1 MKIKKI
7 VLNWLAVLIWMG
19 VIYYFSSQPNLKSEL
34 EPIWDLIFR
43 KIAHMAEFFILA
55 HLLFKAYQSH
65 GLSVK
70 KSLFFAFIIALAYA
84 TADEWHQSQI
94 AGRVASI
101 IDVGIDGFGAL
112 FFIFLKLVEKPVK
125 LNNV

>member
-1 MKIKKI
+1 MKGKI
-7 VLNWLAVLIWMG
+7 FLNWLAVLIWMG

-34 EPIWDLIFR
+34 EPVLDLIFR

-55 HLLFKAYQSH
+55 HLLFKAYQGH
-65 GLSVK
+65 GLSAK
-70 KSLFFAFIIALAYA
+70 KALFFAFLFTLAYA
-84 TADEWHQSQI
+84 FSDEWHQSQI

-101 IDVGIDGFGAL
+101 IDVSIDGIGAL
-112 FFIFLKLVEKPVK
+112 FFVFLKLIEKPVK